1 MKKIASIAIVAAA
14 VLSGCNGDKL
24 REAEAQNQQLKGDL
38 SETLATQDS
47 LLVLVNDISDGMA
60 QIKDLEKIISTPGGI
75 GGRVG
80 FTQGADTQRY
90 DRYPAGSS
98 GASSASCRP

>member
-38 SETLATQDS
+38 
-47 LLVLVNDISDGMA
+47 
-60 QIKDLEKIISTPGGI
+60 
-75 GGRVG
+75 R
-80 FTQGADTQRY
+80 
-90 DRYPAGSS
+90 DRKSVV
-98 GASSASCRP
+98 

>member
-47 LLVLVNDISDGMA
+47 LE
-60 QIKDLEKIISTPGGI
+60 QI
-75 GGRVG
+75 GRAHV
-80 FTQGADTQRY
+80 
-90 DRYPAGSS
+90 
-98 GASSASCRP
+98 

>member
-14 VLSGCNGDKL
+14 ILTGCNGDKL

-47 LLVLVNDISDGMA
+47 LCL
-60 QIKDLEKIISTPGGI
+60 STTSLTAWL
-75 GGRVG
+75 R
-80 FTQGADTQRY
+80 
-90 DRYPAGSS
+90 
-98 GASSASCRP
+98 